1 MIHKFSEKNGCKFII
16 CSDTGENHVS
26 TGADNQDSALYGVI
40 SEDCQFIAVA
50 DGVSSVKYGREGS
63 QAAVQSVKWLAE
75 QIDLGFVDIRD
86 ENNIRI
92 SYVLNWKSNF
102 EGNWDDYAS
111 TINFVIIKG
120 SDLLVGQIGD
130 GLILVDTEKEKHIY
144 GESEDFYSCETYALG
159 RAVIKSSFILELLSG
174 ISNSVAVMMSDGI
187 GKEIE
192 PDQRVEMLGY
202 ISELA
207 RSDNSAKEIEEWIS
221 ELSERN
227 GDDKTIGIM
236 VGRD

>member
-1 MIHKFSEKNGCKFII
+1 MIHKYCKKNRCKFLI
-16 CSDTGENHVS
+16 CSDIGENHVS
-26 TGADNQDSALYGVI
+26 SGVDNQDSALFGMV
-40 SEDCQFIAVA
+40 SDDCYFLAVA

-75 QIDLGFVDIRD
+75 QIDAGLVAIDNEKELRVSFVR
-86 ENNIRI
+86 
-92 SYVLNWKSNF
+92 NWKANF
-102 EGNWDDYAS
+102 AEDWDNYAS
-111 TINFVIIKG
+111 TINFAILK
-120 SDLLVGQIGD
+120 DERLLVGQIGD
-130 GLILVDTEKEKHIY
+130 GLILVDSGGEKHIY

-159 RAVIKSSFILELLSG
+159 KAVIKSSFIVESLKAANKMA
-174 ISNSVAVMMSDGI
+174 IVMMSDGI

-192 PDQRVEMLGY
+192 PDQRNQMMDY

-207 RSDNSAKEIEEWIS
+207 QSDMAEKEVEEWVS

-236 VGRD
+236 VLGD